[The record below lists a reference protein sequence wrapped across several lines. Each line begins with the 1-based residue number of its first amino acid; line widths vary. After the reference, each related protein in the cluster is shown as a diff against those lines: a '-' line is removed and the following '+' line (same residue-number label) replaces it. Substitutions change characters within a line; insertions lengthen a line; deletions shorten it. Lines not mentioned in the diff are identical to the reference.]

1 MKKRDVPSSGKRG
14 TTVSF
19 QSRYGQ
25 CERTDTPST
34 KPRTYAQ
41 ICSQTKFGAASARWN
56 YLTND
61 QRAAWRAYAKNVR
74 SHPQGGQSG
83 PLTGQ
88 VLFTAINRNQAALG
102 LPPYDFPPERPDFPP
117 LPVTGFTISQNGG
130 RVALTLALSQPPA
143 GHILIFASRPY
154 NEGRDY
160 CDKFLYIGP
169 IPPPSA
175 GQSNFTA
182 QYLEFHRKP
191 WPGSRVIL
199 RVVQQINGWRGLPHR
214 IEAILPRLR
223 PPSPRRL
230 LQIATGSLR

>member
-61 QRAAWRAYAKNVR
+61 QRAAWRAYAKNVK

-117 LPVTGFTISQNGG
+117 LPVTGSSLQIIRQTLLRQQDRGLRTG
-130 RVALTLALSQPPA
+130 RQVHERARTT
-143 GHILIFASRPY
+143 ASRKASSHCPA
-154 NEGRDY
+154 R
-160 CDKFLYIGP
+160 
-169 IPPPSA
+169 
-175 GQSNFTA
+175 
-182 QYLEFHRKP
+182 
-191 WPGSRVIL
+191 
-199 RVVQQINGWRGLPHR
+199 
-214 IEAILPRLR
+214 
-223 PPSPRRL
+223 
-230 LQIATGSLR
+230 